1 MKLGYLA
8 FKNMVSKPLNLLLS
22 LMLLILSVSLVTF
35 VLQLSQQMEGQ
46 LNKNIAPFDMVV
58 GAKGSPLQL
67 VLSSVLHI
75 DVPTG
80 NIKLKDASMLQKHP
94 FVQTAIPVSYG
105 DNYKGY
111 RILGTEAAYLDHYQA
126 QLSEGR
132 LYEKS
137 FEVVAGSNV
146 VQRLGLKVGDIFI
159 SSHGL
164 AASGGDSHDDHPFT
178 ITGILKSTGSVV
190 DQLLIT
196 NLESVWEAH
205 DHGEDGHDDE
215 TEAHDEHDHEEGHH
229 HDDETDAHDDHEHGE
244 GHHHDEETDGHDDHE
259 HGEGHHHDDET
270 DGHDD
275 HEHGEG
281 HHHDDETD
289 GHDDHEHG
297 KGHHHDEDSDGHD
310 DHEHGEGHHH
320 DEETDGHDDHDH
332 GEHNHGEKEITSLLV
347 KFKNPIG
354 MVQLPRY
361 INENTAMQA
370 ALPGFEI
377 QRLMGLLGSGVQTIN
392 GIALAILL
400 VSGLSIFIS
409 LLKTIRERRQEL
421 ALLRTYGLRTRQLLG
436 LALLEG
442 LFLAFIGFVLG
453 WLIGRLGL
461 WCVSQ
466 FMQASYGYALK
477 ISGPQLF
484 ELLLLCLTLALAA
497 IATLLAS
504 RSIFKLNVAK
514 TLSDV

>member
-164 AASGGDSHDDHPFT
+164 AASGGDAHDDHPFT
-178 ITGILKSTGSVV
+178 ITGILKSTGTVL

-215 TEAHDEHDHEEGHH
+215 TEAHDDHDHEEGHH
-229 HDDETDAHDDHEHGE
+229 HDDKTDAHDDHEHGE

-259 HGEGHHHDDET
+259 HG
-270 DGHDD
+270 
-275 HEHGEG
+275 
-281 HHHDDETD
+281 
-289 GHDDHEHG
+289 
-297 KGHHHDEDSDGHD
+297 KGHHHDEETDGHD

-320 DEETDGHDDHDH
+320 DEETDGHDDHEH